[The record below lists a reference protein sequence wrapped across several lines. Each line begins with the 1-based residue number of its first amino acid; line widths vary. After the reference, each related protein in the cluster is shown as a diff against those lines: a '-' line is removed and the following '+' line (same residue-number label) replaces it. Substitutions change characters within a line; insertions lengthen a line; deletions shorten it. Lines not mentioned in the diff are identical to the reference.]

1 MILIAT
7 LRTDLLEDW
16 QANLPEDAP
25 NVFAINIQ
33 PYELEAFNQS
43 LLAHDIRPQ
52 KLFPTIPGR
61 LVTINGDAVKEMS
74 VAEDSAINRDLI
86 LTADNALPV
95 DNGIVKG
102 RWHTANSRNEVSVE
116 EKLAERLG
124 VTLGDTLG
132 FNIAGQEISV
142 TIASIREVDWGNMT
156 PNFFMI
162 FSQDVF
168 ETLPLSYMTSFHLAA
183 DNQAALAELIRAY
196 SSVTFM
202 DVQAILTQIQS
213 LLEQVTLAIELILL
227 FVLIAA
233 FLVMFS
239 SLIAGMQ
246 DRLKEG
252 AILRA
257 LGGST
262 MLLRKSQLVEFML
275 LALISSLFALAGAE
289 VVRLLL
295 YERLLDMPW
304 YALGWLWLLVPMLA
318 IFMLSAAGLW
328 LLRRT
333 VSEAPLKHL

>member
-1 MILIAT
+1 
-7 LRTDLLEDW
+7 
-16 QANLPEDAP
+16 
-25 NVFAINIQ
+25 
-33 PYELEAFNQS
+33 
-43 LLAHDIRPQ
+43 
-52 KLFPTIPGR
+52 
-61 LVTINGDAVKEMS
+61 MS
-74 VAEDSAINRDLI
+74 IAEDSAINRDLI

-116 EKLAERLG
+116 EKLAERLE
-124 VTLGDTLG
+124 VSLGDTLG
-132 FNIAGQEISV
+132 FRIGGQDIEVRIS
-142 TIASIREVDWGNMT
+142 SIRQVDWGNMT
-156 PNFFMI
+156 PNFFMV
-162 FSQDVF
+162 FSADVF
-168 ETLPLSYMTSFHLAA
+168 ENLPVSYMTSFYLAA
-183 DNQAALAELIRAY
+183 DNQLALTQLIREY

-239 SLIAGMQ
+239 SLIAGLEA
-246 DRLKEG
+246 RLKEG
-252 AILRA
+252 AVIRA

-262 MLLRKSQLVEFML
+262 GLLRKSQLVEFVL
-275 LALISSLFALAGAE
+275 LALVSSVFALLGAE
-289 VVRLLL
+289 AVRFVL
-295 YERLLDMPW
+295 YKNLLDMAW
-304 YALGWLWLLVPMLA
+304 YPLGWLWVVVPMLA